1 MNKVL
6 EKRVQEMEKIAKEMG
21 LSWIPIYW
29 EVVPQAVMTEVA
41 SYGLPHRARHWHYGQ
56 SYEYQKITGEI
67 GHSKIYEL
75 VLNSEP
81 SYAFLLDTNSDIA
94 NSLVIAHVIGHSTY
108 FLNNYLFKQTDRK
121 MVYHAAERATRVDE
135 YIEKYGIEAVE
146 HMMNIAFAL
155 DKCIDWHKG
164 RTREKYS
171 QAPVKIGKRSSNKA
185 SSEFDDLIK
194 PPEVKKQE
202 EKFPPYP
209 EYDLLWFFM
218 NYADLEDWQKD
229 ILYIVREES
238 FYFYPQ
244 YSTKISNEGFAVFVH
259 SEIMARMDEID
270 HPEHMEFC
278 RIHERVV
285 QPGGNPMEMN
295 PYFLGFVILDDIRKK
310 WDKKFKD
317 GESDIDGIAK
327 VVQVISEE
335 DDISLIKNYLTQEM
349 IDEHKMFAYEHE
361 KEHSGAEYVTIKSN
375 SIDSVAEHLVKKIYN
390 YTSPLICITKASNTG
405 IELEHHSTEVGTLD
419 EKHIGKVM
427 EYIFWMCKVPVNLQT
442 IDDEGNEMHFT
453 YDEEGFSGEM

>member
-1 MNKVL
+1 MNDVL
-6 EKRVQEMEKIAKEMG
+6 SGRIVKMEEIAKEMG
-21 LSWIPIYW
+21 LSWIPIFW
-29 EVVPQAVMTEVA
+29 EVVPQGVMTEIA

-56 SYEYQKITGEI
+56 SYEYQKLTGEL

-108 FLNNYLFKQTDRK
+108 FLNNYLFKLTDRK

-135 YIEKYGIEAVE
+135 YIEKHGIEAVE

-164 RTREKYS
+164 RHREKYS
-171 QAPVKIGKRSSNKA
+171 SKSVKIGKRKVG
-185 SSEFDDLIK
+185 EFDDILK
-194 PPEVKKQE
+194 PPAPPKAE
-202 EKFPPYP
+202 EKFPPHP

-218 NYADLEDWQKD
+218 TYANLEDWQKD

-244 YSTKISNEGFAVFVH
+244 YSTKISNEGFAVFCH

-295 PYFLGFVILDDIRKK
+295 PYFLGFLILDDIRKK
-310 WDKKFKD
+310 WDKKFAE
-317 GESDIDGIAK
+317 GESEINGIQK
-327 VVQVISEE
+327 VVEVISEE
-335 DDISLIKNYLTQEM
+335 DDVSLVKNYLTQEM
-349 IDEHKMFAYEHE
+349 VDEHKMFAYEYE
-361 KEHSGAEYVTIKSN
+361 ADPGGAEYVTIKST
-375 SIDSVAEHLVKKIYN
+375 SVDAVAEHLVKKIYN
-390 YTSPLICITKASNTG
+390 YTAPLICVTKATNDG
-405 IELEHHSTEVGTLD
+405 IELEHHSVQEGTLD
-419 EKHIGKVM
+419 EKHIAKVM

-442 IDDEGNEMHFT
+442 VDEDGNEMHFT
-453 YDEEGFSGEM
+453 FDECGFSGQE